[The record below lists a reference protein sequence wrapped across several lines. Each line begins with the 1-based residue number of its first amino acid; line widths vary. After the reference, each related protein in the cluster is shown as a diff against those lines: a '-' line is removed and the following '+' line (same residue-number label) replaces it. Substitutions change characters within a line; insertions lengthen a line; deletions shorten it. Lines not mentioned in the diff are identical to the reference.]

1 MPRYAIVE
9 APSALGH
16 VPEHLGVERAPEVLL
31 GAGLADGLAARR
43 AGRVEAAGYS
53 AERDSGTHI
62 MNPQAIRDYSPLL
75 ADAVTAVLDA
85 GEFPVVLGGDC
96 SILLGTMLALRRR
109 GRYGLLYIDGDADF
123 YQPEVNPLGGAA
135 SASDLAFATGR
146 GPDVVTDIE
155 GRRPLVRAEDVVVF
169 ACRDAADRERRGCQP
184 LPEDLLVID
193 RDQVRRVG
201 AAAAAREAVRYLTRE
216 GGPQDGFWIHLDAD
230 VFDETI
236 MPAVDDPRPDGLA
249 WDEVVSALSIA
260 AGSGHAV
267 GLQVAIYNPDIDAAG
282 SNGRGL
288 AATVREA
295 GPGRGVRLRA
305 RPRPPPAPSLSGQLP
320 RSTSRD
326 GHRVMGHHLGELVTP
341 EYGGLPVRPCRS
353 SSPHRRKNIFPYQS
367 QSPPYC
373 SVVCHEPVRQP
384 CDAATLT
391 MLLSS
396 CTPVFTIED
405 SNGQDRET

>member
-16 VPEHLGVERAPEVLL
+16 VPEHMGVQRAPEVLL

-53 AERDSGTHI
+53 AERDPQTKV
-62 MNPQAIRDYSPLL
+62 MNPQAISDYSPLL
-75 ADAVTAVLDA
+75 ADAVAAVLDE

-96 SILLGTMLALRRR
+96 SVLLGTMLALRRR

-123 YQPEVNPLGGAA
+123 YQPEVNPLRGAA

-155 GRRPLVRAEDVVVF
+155 GRRPLVRDNDVVVF

-184 LPEDLLVID
+184 LPENLLVVD
-193 RDQVRRVG
+193 RDQVRRLGAG
-201 AAAAAREAVRYLTRE
+201 AAAIEAVRYLTRA
-216 GGPQDGFWIHLDAD
+216 GGPEDGFWIHLDAD

-236 MPAVDDPRPDGLA
+236 MQAVDDPRPDGLA
-249 WDEVVSALSIA
+249 WDEVVSALSVAMRSRRAI
-260 AGSGHAV
+260 
-267 GLQVAIYNPDIDAAG
+267 GLQVAIYNPDIDTDG

-295 GPGRGVRLRA
+295 LSASAECVNKPTTRSGLRHIDARLDQPLIGATERRPAASKA
-305 RPRPPPAPSLSGQLP
+305 RVTAPR
-320 RSTSRD
+320 TS
-326 GHRVMGHHLGELVTP
+326 
-341 EYGGLPVRPCRS
+341 
-353 SSPHRRKNIFPYQS
+353 
-367 QSPPYC
+367 
-373 SVVCHEPVRQP
+373 
-384 CDAATLT
+384 
-391 MLLSS
+391 
-396 CTPVFTIED
+396 
-405 SNGQDRET
+405 

>member
-62 MNPQAIRDYSPLL
+62 MNPQALRDYSPLL

-123 YQPEVNPLGGAA
+123 YQPEVNPLNGAA

-146 GPDVVTDIE
+146 GPGVVTDIE
-155 GRRPLVRAEDVVVF
+155 GRRPLVRAEDVVAF
-169 ACRDAADRERRGCQP
+169 ACRDAADRERQGCQP

-201 AAAAAREAVRYLTRE
+201 ADAATREAVRYLTRD
-216 GGPQDGFWIHLDAD
+216 GGPEDGFWIHLDAD

-236 MPAVDDPRPDGLA
+236 MQAVDDPRPGGLA

-260 AGSGHAV
+260 VGSGHAA
-267 GLQVAIYNPDIDAAG
+267 GLQVAIYNPDIDAGG

-288 AATVREA
+288 AAAVREA
-295 GPGRGVRLRA
+295 LTA
-305 RPRPPPAPSLSGQLP
+305 SG
-320 RSTSRD
+320 
-326 GHRVMGHHLGELVTP
+326 
-341 EYGGLPVRPCRS
+341 
-353 SSPHRRKNIFPYQS
+353 
-367 QSPPYC
+367 
-373 SVVCHEPVRQP
+373 
-384 CDAATLT
+384 DA
-391 MLLSS
+391 
-396 CTPVFTIED
+396 
-405 SNGQDRET
+405 

>member
-16 VPEHLGVERAPEVLL
+16 VPEHRGVERAPEALL

-75 ADAVTAVLDA
+75 ADAVTAVLGA

-146 GPDVVTDIE
+146 GPDVVTGIE

-184 LPEDLLVID
+184 LPEDLLVVD
-193 RDQVRRVG
+193 RDQVRRAG
-201 AAAAAREAVRYLTRE
+201 AAAATREAVRYLTRE
-216 GGPQDGFWIHLDAD
+216 GGPEDGFWIHLDAD

-236 MPAVDDPRPDGLA
+236 MQAVDDPRPDGLA

-260 AGSGHAV
+260 VGSGHAA

-288 AATVREA
+288 AATVR
-295 GPGRGVRLRA
+295 
-305 RPRPPPAPSLSGQLP
+305 
-320 RSTSRD
+320 
-326 GHRVMGHHLGELVTP
+326 
-341 EYGGLPVRPCRS
+341 
-353 SSPHRRKNIFPYQS
+353 
-367 QSPPYC
+367 
-373 SVVCHEPVRQP
+373 
-384 CDAATLT
+384 AALT
-391 MLLSS
+391 ASAAA
-396 CTPVFTIED
+396 
-405 SNGQDRET
+405 